1 MQFLKFGAGRRFYA
15 KDFRNAYQFRPD
27 VAPPRQKFQGY
38 INFVP
43 NRALLAD
50 NFLGLG
56 DSVELRTR
64 LSSLI
69 RTAQLP
75 EVSVNTEIKN
85 SFNRKRIITTGRE
98 YAPINLTIFDTIQ
111 NEWLTVLMK
120 YFTYNFRDATNKMFG
135 REVTFEQINE
145 SIVAYNNE
153 TKHATD
159 SATKGFDSDAFG
171 YSPSYYKN
179 FFERIDIIL
188 YHADKGVQYSLVNP
202 VITTINFGDIDYAD
216 SGFKDFNLSLQ
227 YEYFTVHDVLNFDL
241 GESDLDRFER
251 MDGVELPGS
260 RNIKKPIATETP
272 TSITKIV
279 ERPRASQV
287 FTQFGEEDVPAQL
300 SPNAEYYNPREA
312 VESSGAGSFL
322 DKVSDFFDDS
332 PFGRILDN
340 GLTAALNGGDVKDAL
355 LGGLTNEVVQ
365 GIQNPGSDDS
375 IFDAFGIPDEN
386 LQVDLGGVVSDGINS
401 AATGL
406 GWRPDSGSD
415 DSTNNSGGGTSGT
428 GT

>member
-1 MQFLKFGAGRRFYA
+1 MQFLKFGGGRRFYA

-43 NRALLAD
+43 NRALLDD

-75 EVSVNTEIKN
+75 EVSINTEIKN

-111 NEWLTVLMK
+111 NEWLTILMK
-120 YFTYNFRDATNKMFG
+120 YFTYNFRDATNKMIG
-135 REVTFEQINE
+135 REVTFEQLNE
-145 SIVAYNNE
+145 SIVAYNNK

-159 SATKGFDSDAFG
+159 SSFSGYDSDAFG

-202 VITTINFGDIDYAD
+202 VITTINFGDIDYSD

-227 YEYFTVHDVLNFDL
+227 YEYFTVHDTLNFEL

-260 RNIKKPIATETP
+260 RNIKKPVATEKP
-272 TSITKIV
+272 TDITQIV
-279 ERPRASQV
+279 ERPRATQV
-287 FTQFGEEDVPAQL
+287 FTQFSEENILPPVFT
-300 SPNAEYYNPREA
+300 NEEYYNPREK

-322 DKVSDFFDDS
+322 SKVSDFFEDS

-355 LGGLTNEVVQ
+355 LGGITGEIVDS
-365 GIQNPGSDDS
+365 IQNP
-375 IFDAFGIPDEN
+375 
-386 LQVDLGGVVSDGINS
+386 
-401 AATGL
+401 
-406 GWRPDSGSD
+406 RPDSGTDGTEND
-415 DSTNNSGGGTSGT
+415 DEENDDENT
-428 GT
+428 